1 MYLSVIFILTLIIPF
16 LTMPK
21 HIKLGILPPY
31 RVVLLSMMGVCTMAA
46 VIMMIASFS
55 GQGIYAQL
63 LDASKI
69 VSEQAASNPAIIE
82 ALGAGGMSEAEVSSF
97 FMTMYSKGFL
107 VVPAGI
113 LFMSAVVSY
122 IAYIILSRIIGKNSE
137 VKRMP
142 KFREFSFPHGTA
154 MAVMVMYL
162 IGWIMLDSEAKM
174 GEIMY
179 ANFSTIFDIVFVLQ
193 GIALVFM
200 FFHFKKV
207 PQVVSVIA
215 CACMCVS
222 SFGKTFMVLLG
233 MADIFFGLRARLGS
247 RPSGR

>member
-1 MYLSVIFILTLIIPF
+1 MYLTVIFILTLIIPF
-16 LTMPK
+16 LVMPK
-21 HIKLGILPPY
+21 HIRIGILPPY
-31 RVVLLSMMGVCTMAA
+31 RVVLLSIMGVCTMAA
-46 VIMMIASFS
+46 VILMIASFS
-55 GQGIYAQL
+55 GQGVYAQMI
-63 LDASKI
+63 DAAKI
-69 VSEQAASNPAIIE
+69 VSEQAAENPTIVE
-82 ALGAGGMSEAEVSSF
+82 AFGSKGVSEAEITNFLMTIYSRG
-97 FMTMYSKGFL
+97 FM

-122 IAYIILSRIIGKNSE
+122 IAYIILSNIMGKNGE
-137 VKRMP
+137 VKKMP
-142 KFREFSFPHGTA
+142 KFREFTFPHGTA
-154 MAVMVMYL
+154 MAVMIMYV

-193 GIALVFM
+193 GIATVFM

-207 PQVVSVIA
+207 PQVVSVIV

-233 MADIFFGLRARLGS
+233 MADIFFGLRARMGS
-247 RPSGR
+247 RPSRR